1 MRERKRLLLRKVRV
15 VEMRVRMR
23 EKERK
28 GEIERDRQKLFG
40 SVL

>member
-1 MRERKRLLLRKVRV
+1 MSERTRLLLRKVRV